1 MKIDQMLKLAAVQK
15 PDKTDPVIHRRE
27 RLINQLN
34 KQSILVQDYQRG
46 IDASG
51 KWFWVD
57 EGGMIFLPIKYG
69 KTALELGKGKFAI
82 ECDGLDDVLDSID
95 KVKGLVRRGVFD
107 DILKSTAEKMRSKF
121 TKK

>member
-46 IDASG
+46 IDAPG

-57 EGGMIFLPIKYG
+57 EGGIIFLPIKYG
-69 KTALELGKGKFAI
+69 KTVLELGKGKFAI

-95 KVKGLVRRGVFD
+95 KVKGLVRRGVLD